1 MQIHFVFH
9 PHSHICLAFEG
20 CVGLKQGN
28 WTVMAATSVVCSWLM
43 AACMSVACEKDSSV
57 SMLSTTSPDSNRLSR
72 WAVRRRRRAIARCAT
87 NLTGI
92 RNLMS
97 SCLPCD
103 HFYKSSCG
111 SENLFGFGSKNAP
124 VHRRRRKSNLEAAP
138 SGRFLCFGLIVWLSF
153 AFCCV

>member
-1 MQIHFVFH
+1 M
-9 PHSHICLAFEG
+9 
-20 CVGLKQGN
+20 GLKQGN

-72 WAVRRRRRAIARCAT
+72 WAVRRRRRAIASCAT

-138 SGRFLCFGLIVWLSF
+138 SGRFLYFGLIVWLSF